1 MKAVID
7 RFFVAELQEQGFD
20 VDYKKL
26 TAIYRASRKKREQ
39 HVIGQNKSDSQ
50 KGQHES
56 THYENGSVEFEGR

>member
-7 RFFVAELQEQGFD
+7 RFFVAEMQEQGFD

-39 HVIGQNKSDSQ
+39 HVLGQSKSDAQ
-50 KGQHES
+50 KEQQKS
-56 THYENGSVEFEGR
+56 THYENGSVEFESR